1 MNFQTS
7 ITTCLTKYV
16 TFSGRASRSEY
27 WWFVLFNLIVGFVAA
42 MLSTTL
48 QAVVGLALFLPSLA
62 VAIRRLHD
70 SGRCG
75 WWYLIIFIPLIGL
88 FVLLYWLII
97 EGTKGANEYGPD
109 SVSA

>member
-7 ITTCLTKYV
+7 ITTCLSKYA

-27 WWFVLFNLIVGFVAA
+27 WWFILFNFIIGLIAA
-42 MLSTTL
+42 IFSTTL
-48 QAVVGLALFLPSLA
+48 QGVVVLALFLPTLA
-62 VAIRRLHD
+62 AAIRRLHD

-75 WWYLIIFIPLIGL
+75 WWNLIIFIPFIGF

-97 EGTKGANEYGPD
+97 EGTKGPNEYGPD
-109 SVSA
+109 SVSV